1 MPPRGELSIG
11 ALARCVLEREVRRI
25 QRMEGQ
31 THRYVETTL
40 LELVTVIDEVV
51 ETEEEAFAV
60 LESMLAEGRIS
71 VVGGNAR

>member
-1 MPPRGELSIG
+1 
-11 ALARCVLEREVRRI
+11 
-25 QRMEGQ
+25 MEGQ
-31 THRYVETTL
+31 THGYVETTL
-40 LELVTVIDEVV
+40 LELLTVIDEVV

>member
-1 MPPRGELSIG
+1 MG
-11 ALARCVLEREVRRI
+11 ALARCVLSREVRRI